1 MWHQPD
7 VLWYLGA
14 CPEPKGEAMGNLF
27 SKGLRLRTLL
37 THPGKMSQQESS
49 PTFCF
54 IASE

>member
-37 THPGKMSQQESS
+37 THPGEMSQQESS